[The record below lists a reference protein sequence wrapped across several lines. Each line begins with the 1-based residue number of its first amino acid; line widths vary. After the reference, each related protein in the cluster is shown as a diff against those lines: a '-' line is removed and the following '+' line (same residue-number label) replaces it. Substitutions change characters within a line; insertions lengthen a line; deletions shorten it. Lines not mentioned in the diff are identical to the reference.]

1 MSIATRLRQ
10 ARKSR
15 GYTQD
20 SLAKTLG
27 VSRGVIANIEYEKAE
42 PQAIVIHAICECL
55 QISKNW
61 LLSGEGNMNV
71 LPNSELRIQIISEI
85 NDAIKDLSDHE
96 LHFILD
102 MLYTYLKHRNQL

>member
-20 SLAKTLG
+20 ALAKTLG
-27 VSRGVIANIEYEKAE
+27 VSRGVIANIEYEKTE

-55 QISKNW
+55 QIDKNW
-61 LLSGEGNMNV
+61 LLSGEGTMNCLSHSQMRV
-71 LPNSELRIQIISEI
+71 QTLSEI
-85 NDAIKDLSDHE
+85 NDVIKSMSEQE
-96 LHFILD
+96 LIYVLD
-102 MLYTYLKHRNQL
+102 MIYTFQKHRTKL

>member
-15 GYTQD
+15 GFTQD
-20 SLAKTLG
+20 SLAKALG

-42 PQAIVIHAICECL
+42 PQTIVIHAICECL

-71 LPNSELRIQIISEI
+71 LPNSELKVQTIAEI
-85 NDAIKDLSDHE
+85 NDIINDLSDHE
-96 LHFILD
+96 LNFVVD
-102 MLYTYLKHRNQL
+102 MLYIYLKHKDKL